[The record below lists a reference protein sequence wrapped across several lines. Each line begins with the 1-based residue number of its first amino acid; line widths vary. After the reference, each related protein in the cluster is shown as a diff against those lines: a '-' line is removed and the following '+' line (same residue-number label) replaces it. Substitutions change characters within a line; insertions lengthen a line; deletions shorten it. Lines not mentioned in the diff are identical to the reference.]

1 MTATLSRAGHPRGAV
16 RTSFGGAN
24 TISDGVQNV
33 LGCREY
39 SVHSFVKAKG
49 DLPLLRHAAVTV
61 FGFKGDES
69 ELLQQDGRTCLYRY
83 VVHVCFLQPSA
94 SETCAAYILSYS
106 GCKLQ

>member
-1 MTATLSRAGHPRGAV
+1 M
-16 RTSFGGAN
+16 
-24 TISDGVQNV
+24 QNV

-69 ELLQQDGRTCLYRY
+69 ELLQQDARTWLYRH
-83 VVHVCFLQPSA
+83 VVHVCVLQSSV
-94 SETCAAYILSYS
+94 SETCAAYILSHS